1 MEAFV
6 VRQMATIHAIGLM
19 CSANSLSLWCVQQV
33 SRLLRC
39 TCAFTTQINKFF
51 LSVNNIG
58 LKYFTF

>member
-6 VRQMATIHAIGLM
+6 VRQMATIHANGLM

-39 TCAFTTQINKFF
+39 TFTTQINKFF